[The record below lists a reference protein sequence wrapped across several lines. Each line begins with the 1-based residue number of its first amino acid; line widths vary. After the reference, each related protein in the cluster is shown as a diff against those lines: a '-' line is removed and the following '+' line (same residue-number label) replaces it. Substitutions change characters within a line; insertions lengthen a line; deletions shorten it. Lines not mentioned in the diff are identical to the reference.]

1 MDPRNLMLTTA
12 YLRPKIQDVQLYLC
26 GFQNRRCD
34 LMEGHIGSVV
44 AGEGVLVRKAQE
56 ETVLVGGNVQ
66 VLTEMVSGWGQH
78 LNASLRHCMYVN

>member
-1 MDPRNLMLTTA
+1 
-12 YLRPKIQDVQLYLC
+12 
-26 GFQNRRCD
+26 
-34 LMEGHIGSVV
+34 MEGHIGSVV